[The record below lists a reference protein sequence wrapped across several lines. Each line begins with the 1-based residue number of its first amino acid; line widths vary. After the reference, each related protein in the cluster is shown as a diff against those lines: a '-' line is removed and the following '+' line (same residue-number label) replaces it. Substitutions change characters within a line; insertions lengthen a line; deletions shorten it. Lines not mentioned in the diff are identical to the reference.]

1 MNNYHIVTVAT
12 DSKFYFEY
20 LKESC
25 KKFGKELEILG
36 YKQKW
41 LGYNWKFNLMND
53 YLKKINP
60 TDIVVFVDGYDVVC
74 LRKLD
79 NLVKKFFEIKKR
91 EKCKI
96 IVGHDKVMFFSGEI
110 FQNLHFGKCKDTF
123 LNSGSYI
130 GTASDLLEIL
140 NNMSKMNSDNKA
152 DDQVLMTKYCNL
164 KNDEVYIDVK
174 NEIFI
179 VLSNPFNDVDQEF
192 KLINNEIV
200 YKDGNKPFFFHGPAS
215 TYLDEL
221 IKKIG
226 IQHND
231 DDNIKNNILKNFFTK
246 KIFDVTELVLYEQ
259 MENLIFI
266 ILIIIFFI
274 IVIYKKNSK

>member
-25 KKFGKELEILG
+25 KMFGKELEILG

-41 LGYNWKFNLMND
+41 LGFNWRLNLMND

-74 LRKLD
+74 LRKLND
-79 NLVKKFFEIKKR
+79 LVKKFYEIKQR

-96 IVGHDKVMFFSGEI
+96 IVGHDKVMFFTGEI
-110 FQNLHFGKCKDTF
+110 FQNLHFGKCKNTF
-123 LNSGSYI
+123 LNAGSYI
-130 GTASDLLEIL
+130 GIASDLLEIL

-152 DDQVLMTKYCNL
+152 DDQVLLTKYCNL
-164 KNDEVYIDVK
+164 KNNEVYIDIK

-179 VLSNPFNDVDQEF
+179 VLSNPFNDVDNEF

-200 YKDGNKPFFFHGPAS
+200 YKDESKPFFFHGPAS

-226 IQHND
+226 IEHND
-231 DDNIKNNILKNFFTK
+231 NDKIKNDILEHFFTK
-246 KIFDVTELVLYEQ
+246 KIFDVAELVLYENI
-259 MENLIFI
+259 ESLIFI
-266 ILIIIFFI
+266 LLIIIF
-274 IVIYKKNSK
+274 IVILYKKNY